1 MLDAEILEF
10 VTEVADDVLKS
21 ENDLVPAFQLFSQP
35 RKARVFPR
43 LGWPRSR
50 GNPFPSDEQS
60 ATTARPPPDANRNL
74 LAQSERPTQSAA
86 RKVAR
91 LTEHHR
97 RGEDT
102 VR

>member
-60 ATTARPPPDANRNL
+60 ATTARRAPDENHNC
-74 LAQSERPTQSAA
+74 LAQPGVAYAKRSKEDGTPNRRP
-86 RKVAR
+86 
-91 LTEHHR
+91 R
-97 RGEDT
+97 RGET
-102 VR
+102 LR

>member
-1 MLDAEILEF
+1 MA
-10 VTEVADDVLKS
+10 EVADDVLKS
-21 ENDLVPAFQLFSQP
+21 QNDLVPARQLFSQH
-35 RKARVFPR
+35 RNARVFLS

-60 ATTARPPPDANRNL
+60 ATTARPAPDENHNL
-74 LAQSERPTQSAA
+74 LAQSERATKSAA

-91 LTEHHR
+91 LIEHHR